1 MNMGAWLLISTCMG
15 SINCTINTVVT
26 VDTLKTVLFTNSVY
40 AFSSAAMNDVNQ
52 RTRLVPGC
60 SFGLSNSGFRGY

>member
-15 SINCTINTVVT
+15 SINCTINSVVT
-26 VDTLKTVLFTNSVY
+26 VDTLKTVLFTHSI
-40 AFSSAAMNDVNQ
+40 AAMNDVNQ